1 MQKIKIIFLG
11 SIYSYGTV
19 DDLKKIGNFFSSIL

>member
-11 SIYSYGTV
+11 STYSYETV
-19 DDLKKIGNFFSSIL
+19 DDVKNIWDFFSSIL